1 MRDLFGDRVFTVIV
15 VISMIGVAS
24 VVVLGVDAGTSYK
37 GTGTVV
43 NFTVVSRSGN
53 FSNYSGTIS
62 TPHGPFAFTMTCL
75 HLSTGA
81 QVQYEHDFIDGYV
94 LVGDL
99 PDNCTTI

>member
-15 VISMIGVAS
+15 VISMVGVAS
-24 VVVLGVDAGTSYK
+24 VVVLGVDAATSYK
-37 GTGTVV
+37 GTGTIT

-53 FSNYSGTIS
+53 FSDYSGTIA
-62 TPHGPFAFTMTCL
+62 TTHGSFHFTMTCL
-75 HLSTGA
+75 HLGLGA

-94 LVGDL
+94 LVGTL